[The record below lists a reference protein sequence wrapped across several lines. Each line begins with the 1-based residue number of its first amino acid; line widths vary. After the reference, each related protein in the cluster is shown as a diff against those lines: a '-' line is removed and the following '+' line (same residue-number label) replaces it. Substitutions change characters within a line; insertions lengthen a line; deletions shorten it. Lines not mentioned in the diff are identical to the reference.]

1 MSITKLPVRSDK
13 YDRLVVVAEDL
24 GESIHKAI
32 DEARAAGL
40 NPVWVIGVLESA
52 KYESLMGPMG
62 FEPGDPA

>member
-1 MSITKLPVRSDK
+1 
-13 YDRLVVVAEDL
+13 VAEDL

-52 KYESLMGPMG
+52 KYEALMGPMG
-62 FEPGDPA
+62 FEPGEPA